1 MKAQDVLGHVRPRLL
16 DRPFRRQLLA
26 LVVLDRVRLS
36 PPPLA
41 QSPAPRP
48 CADAFCRCNE
58 VGFFQEGAPLGR
70 PTIVTRLVQPA
81 YDERQCKY
89 MFPEAFEHLGEQ
101 LPVPDVAAT
110 NKAYHGWFVQEK
122 HLFFANGIR
131 AFLSLSSCLLSI

>member
-1 MKAQDVLGHVRPRLL
+1 MGTYDQDFWTDPSVDNSWRSWYWIVY
-16 DRPFRRQLLA
+16 
-26 LVVLDRVRLS
+26 VS
-36 PPPLA
+36 PPPPSTIARTLSVCA
-41 QSPAPRP
+41 H
-48 CADAFCRCNE
+48 ADAFCRCNE
-58 VGFFQEGAPLGR
+58 VGFFQSGAPLGQ
-70 PTIVTRLVQPA
+70 PTIATRLLEAA
-81 YDERQCKY
+81 YHERLCKY